1 MKSMTGYGRGIEKN
15 DNAELTFE
23 IKSVNNRYLDVSVRL
38 PRAYNFLE
46 DAIKKEVGAHISRG
60 KIDVYLSLKKE
71 GGDASEV
78 ILNRPLI
85 ESYIKSAKELSD
97 EFGLK
102 NDLGVVSVMRFP
114 EAVEVKVLEE
124 DEEEVM
130 KTVFSAMKT
139 ALSEYDA
146 MREREGE
153 KLKEDILTKL
163 DRLEEIRRE
172 ILVLTPESVKNY
184 ENRLLTKIREVLEKE
199 EPDSARVLTEVAIFA
214 DKVAVDEE
222 LCRLDSHFKQFRS
235 FLKSSEPVGKKLD
248 FLVQEINRE
257 WNTTGSKC
265 SEIEI
270 TRLVVEA
277 KSELEKIRE
286 QIQNVE

>member
-1 MKSMTGYGRGIEKN
+1 MTGYGRGIEKN
-15 DNAELTFE
+15 DTAELTFE

-60 KIDVYLSLKKE
+60 KVDVFLSLKKE
-71 GGDASEV
+71 YGDASEV
-78 ILNRPLI
+78 VLNRPLI
-85 ESYIKSAKELSD
+85 ESYIKSANELSD

-114 EAVEVKVLEE
+114 EAVEVKVDDE
-124 DEEEVM
+124 DEEEVT

-139 ALSEYDA
+139 ALLEYDA

-184 ENRLLTKIREVLEKE
+184 ENRLLTKIREVLDKE

-235 FLKSSEPVGKKLD
+235 FLKTNAPVGKKLD